1 MGLLNN
7 KFEVFQIFPT
17 PVYRTTL
24 NREFLKNEKE
34 ILFNK
39 KNFLKKNVGNK
50 TSNNTKNTEELLKTI
65 IINCRDETGKEN
77 KFIY

>member
-7 KFEVFQIFPT
+7 KFEVFQLFPT

-24 NREFLKNEKE
+24 NRKFLKNEKQ

-39 KNFLKKNVGNK
+39 NNFLKKMLEIKQVI
-50 TSNNTKNTEELLKTI
+50 TH
-65 IINCRDETGKEN
+65 
-77 KFIY
+77 IY